1 MAATP
6 FMDFRLMEQFAELW
20 SQCLEV
26 AALSDVGLRR
36 ANNQDSYKVT
46 LAGSQEYFNQ
56 RGHLFVVA
64 DGMGAHAA
72 GELASKIAT
81 DVISLDYSKL
91 KDQSPPEA
99 IVSAVLDANRQV
111 HARGQAS
118 LDFRGMG
125 TTATMLLLLPS
136 GALAAQVGDSRTYR
150 FRRNRI
156 EQLTFDH
163 SLVWELR
170 ATGQLPEGEAA
181 SHVPKNIIT
190 RSIGPNSSVQVD
202 LEGPFPLEPGDTF
215 LLCSDGLSGPVKD
228 DELGTVL
235 ACLPPEEAVRAL
247 VDLACVRGGP
257 DNITVIVARVLGPQ
271 IAKTTSSSQH
281 SHTSNSNARPVHPLI
296 WTLLGV
302 AALTTVGLFAI
313 GQIVAAGIGL
323 AVAAATAATALVR
336 RYGGDQTQPPDT
348 RRFGR
353 GPYVTTENPVNP
365 TIVSRLDEI
374 IRQLRGAATD
384 QKWAVSWADFDNFL
398 LQAKAADN
406 STDLTAAARARL
418 RAISALMS
426 QLRQQKNVADSGIFI

>member
-6 FMDFRLMEQFAELW
+6 FMDRHPMEQFAELW

-26 AALSDVGLRR
+26 AALTDVGLRR
-36 ANNQDSYKVT
+36 ANNQDSYKVA
-46 LAGSQEYFNQ
+46 LAGSQENFDQ

-118 LDFRGMG
+118 FDFRGMG

-150 FRRNRI
+150 FRGNCI

-170 ATGQLPEGEAA
+170 ATGQVPEGDDA
-181 SHVPKNIIT
+181 SYVPKNIIT

-228 DELGTVL
+228 DELGTAL
-235 ACLPPEEAVRAL
+235 ACLPPAEAVRVL

-271 IAKTTSSSQH
+271 VANATGAAHASQ
-281 SHTSNSNARPVHPLI
+281 TSNFSIKPVHPLV
-296 WTLLGV
+296 WTLMG
-302 AALTTVGLFAI
+302 AATLATAGLFAM
-313 GQIVAAGIGL
+313 GQFVAAGVLL
-323 AVAAATAATALVR
+323 AVAAATAVVALVQ
-336 RYGGDQTQPPDT
+336 RYGGDRALPPDT

-365 TIVSRLDEI
+365 EVLSRLDDI
-374 IRQLRGAATD
+374 VHQLRKAAES
-384 QKWAVSWADFDNFL
+384 QKWSVNWADFDKLL
-398 LQAKAADN
+398 LQAKAADEAG
-406 STDLTAAARARL
+406 DMPAIARARL
-418 RAISALMS
+418 RAISSLMS
-426 QLRQQKNVADSGIFI
+426 QLRQQENAADSGIFI

>member
-1 MAATP
+1 
-6 FMDFRLMEQFAELW
+6 MEQFAELW

-36 ANNQDSYKVT
+36 ANNQDSYKVA

-150 FRRNRI
+150 FRGNRI

-170 ATGQLPEGEAA
+170 ASSQSPDDDA
-181 SHVPKNIIT
+181 SNYVPKNIIT

-215 LLCSDGLSGPVKD
+215 LLCSDGLSGPVTD

-235 ACLPPEEAVRAL
+235 ACLPPSEAVRVL

-271 IAKTTSSSQH
+271 VVK
-281 SHTSNSNARPVHPLI
+281 TSNSIQPSQTSDSNIRPVHPFV

-302 AALTTVGLFAI
+302 AALATMGLLAMGEF
-313 GQIVAAGIGL
+313 VAAGVGF
-323 AVAAATAATALVR
+323 AVAAATGMAALVQ
-336 RYGGDQTQPPDT
+336 RYGGDHSQPPDT

-365 TIVSRLDEI
+365 EVLSRLDEI
-374 IRQLRGAATD
+374 IRQLREAATT
-384 QKWAVSWADFDNFL
+384 QKWSVNWADFDNLL
-398 LQAKAADN
+398 LQAKAAGEAGDMP
-406 STDLTAAARARL
+406 AIARARL
-418 RAISALMS
+418 RAISSLMS
-426 QLRQQKNVADSGIFI
+426 QLRRQESTGDSGIFL